1 MMMTTIVM
9 MWSCSGEIRRD
20 ANVSKADSLL
30 FAAGN
35 AKDYLKVLAIIDSL
49 EDTGEISEM
58 NIARW
63 RGVANY
69 YLGNMRSAEFHY
81 KKAVKG
87 EIRNEQDQLN
97 YTKSARRLAG
107 ILTKKGAY
115 RDALQIAMDA
125 LDRMKQSKQGSQSDY
140 ATLLNTI
147 GCCQLNLGN
156 SSAAE
161 ENFEEAYTSM
171 EQVFDTDST
180 GHLIINTYLNTTD
193 IIENYLALKE
203 YQEALLWI
211 DRADGLV
218 KKYEEIPSTKAEAT
232 HETHGQTDLCRAIA
246 LEGLGEKKEA
256 SDYYRLAITNRF
268 FKTAKGKLLA
278 NDYLMAA
285 GRWNEAADNYKD
297 LDRLLNAQDIDLT
310 LDNIQQYLLPKYRAN
325 VGAHRMDSAIAVGIQ
340 ICEALDSAITR
351 SKIDDAA
358 ELATIYETN
367 QKEAEIAHQK
377 ADLTMQRLIGTAS
390 EGKGCH

>member
-218 KKYEEIPSTKAEAT
+218 KKYEEIPSTNMESAT
-232 HETHGQTDLCRAIA
+232 TERMFRSSS
-246 LEGLGEKKEA
+246 GLPFVREMHKSGE
-256 SDYYRLAITNRF
+256 L
-268 FKTAKGKLLA
+268 KTSS
-278 NDYLMAA
+278 
-285 GRWNEAADNYKD
+285 
-297 LDRLLNAQDIDLT
+297 
-310 LDNIQQYLLPKYRAN
+310 PS
-325 VGAHRMDSAIAVGIQ
+325 V
-340 ICEALDSAITR
+340 
-351 SKIDDAA
+351 
-358 ELATIYETN
+358 
-367 QKEAEIAHQK
+367 
-377 ADLTMQRLIGTAS
+377 
-390 EGKGCH
+390 